1 MLLQRGCM
9 MSTMPMPANETERL
23 RALRELDIL
32 DTEANPILDEIA
44 HFARDLFEVDVAL
57 VSLVDEH
64 RQWFKSRAGFELSET
79 PRSVSFC
86 SHAVAAAKT
95 LIIEDATLDQR
106 FTNNPLVTA
115 AKGVRFYAGAP
126 LVIDGEFVIGTLCL
140 IHPVPRH
147 FSAKHQRWLETLA
160 QWATDE
166 IIAQHNRENY
176 AAERR
181 VLAQGPVVAVV
192 WDINPEAHLIYVAE
206 NAERVLGHTREYL
219 LRDDVNYEA
228 IVHADDRAELLARM
242 QRVIDGEEK
251 VLEMDYRVLGA
262 DGRERWIHHYAR
274 SDRSQEGSVMRVR
287 GYLIND
293 TQGKQLELELVNTN
307 RSFELAL
314 AAGNL
319 STWEWTIANNELRAS
334 HSWDSMLGTMAA
346 DEVWSDRIYPDDVAP
361 LLAAAQQHY
370 RGETERFEARFR
382 LCHHNGNVI
391 WIHSVGK
398 LVERAADGKPLKMVG
413 IHHDITEQMENE
425 QARTEQQAMLSLVS
439 QVQNEFLLLQD
450 FSDVCDIALPELMR
464 ITASEFGFIG
474 EIPEH
479 DKQRNLLIM
488 HGIYHHSAS
497 DQQREAW
504 QKLIKQGLHVE
515 LSGEVAREVVVRGEP
530 QICHDDV
537 CSGQLHLLPLQLP
550 AMHNTILI
558 PLYFKG
564 QVVGLLVLANSNHDY
579 QRSHF
584 ALLQPMMNTLGTLLH
599 IRRVEDERQR
609 ALAELHR
616 LATLDDLTG
625 VANRR
630 VFLAAC
636 ERRFAEFY
644 RYDVPVSV
652 AIIDLDFFK
661 QVNDTYGHAAGD
673 FVLCEFCRICE
684 ELLREID
691 LLGRTGGEE
700 FGVLMP
706 VTDQANGLAAL
717 ERIREAIAAHPM
729 HWNGIDITVTISAGV
744 AQLRD
749 DDPDVARWLA
759 RTDEALYRAK
769 NAGRNRCLPAK

>member
-1 MLLQRGCM
+1 

-57 VSLVDEH
+57 VSLVDEN
-64 RQWFKSRAGFELSET
+64 RQWFKSRAGFELCET
-79 PRSVSFC
+79 PRDVSFC
-86 SHAVAAAKT
+86 SHAVAAART
-95 LIIEDATLDQR
+95 LVIEDAKLDPR
-106 FTNNPLVTA
+106 FASNPFVTA
-115 AKGVRFYAGAP
+115 DKGVRFYAGAP

-140 IHPVPRH
+140 IHPIPRH

-160 QWATDE
+160 QWVTDE
-166 IIAQHNRENY
+166 IITQHNRENY

-192 WDINPEAHLIYVAE
+192 WDVDPEAHLIYVAE
-206 NAERVLGHTREYL
+206 NAKRVLGHDGDYL
-219 LRDDVNYEA
+219 LRDDIAYES
-228 IVHADDRAELLARM
+228 IVHPDDRAELLERM
-242 QRVIDGEEK
+242 QQVIDGHEK
-251 VLEMDYRVLGA
+251 FLELDYRVQGA

-274 SDRSQEGSVMRVR
+274 SDRSHDGKVMRVR
-287 GYLIND
+287 GYLIDD
-293 TQGKQLELELVNTN
+293 TKGKQLELELVTTN

-319 STWEWTIANNELRAS
+319 STWEWNIGSNELRAS
-334 HSWDSMLGTMAA
+334 HSWDSMLGTMAEH
-346 DEVWSDRIYPDDVAP
+346 EVWSDRLHPDDVEP

-382 LCHHNGNVI
+382 LCHHNGNSI
-391 WIHSVGK
+391 WVHSVGK
-398 LVERAADGKPLKMVG
+398 LIERDAHGKPVKMVG

-425 QARTEQQAMLSLVS
+425 QARAEQQAMLSLVG

-450 FSDVCDIALPELMR
+450 FSDVCDLALPELMR
-464 ITASEFGFIG
+464 ITASGFAFIG
-474 EIPEH
+474 EIPEQ
-479 DKQRNLLIM
+479 DKQRNLLLL
-488 HGIYHHSAS
+488 HGIRNSHANE
-497 DQQREAW
+497 QQVQAW
-504 QKLIKQGLHVE
+504 QALIKQGLQVE

-530 QICHDDV
+530 QICHDEV

-550 AMHNTILI
+550 SMHNAILI

-564 QVVGLLVLANSNHDY
+564 KVVGLLVLANSSVGY

-584 ALLQPMMNTLGTLLH
+584 GLLQPMMNTLGTLLH

-616 LATLDDLTG
+616 LATVDDLTG

-630 VFLAAC
+630 VFLEAC
-636 ERRFAEFY
+636 EKRFAEWY
-644 RYDVPVSV
+644 RYDVAVSV

-661 QVNDTYGHAAGD
+661 RVNDTYGHAAGD
-673 FVLCEFCRICE
+673 FVLQEFCRICQQV
-684 ELLREID
+684 LREID

-700 FGVLMP
+700 FGVLLP
-706 VTDQANGLAAL
+706 VTEQDSALAAL
-717 ERIREAIAAHPM
+717 ERIREAVAAQPM
-729 HWNGIDITVTISAGV
+729 HWNGIDIAVTISAGV

-749 DDPDVARWLA
+749 DDADVARWLA

-769 NAGRNRCLPAK
+769 NDGRNRCLAAK